1 MVVMQQLQPQP
12 TTVPVGN
19 VCSTQCKFHY
29 LTLFTIH
36 RTKSAFWDFLFFFF
50 FSFLL
55 MSPEIPSLAGM

>member
-12 TTVPVGN
+12 TTVPLGN

-36 RTKSAFWDFLFFFF
+36 GTKSAFSVFP
-50 FSFLL
+50 FSFFLL